1 MYQRTV
7 QRWTLPAR
15 LASPK
20 ISRWSCRATVYIFL
34 AASFDANNAGSAWC
48 LSDWYD
54 RQPSACYGRN
64 RLFII
69 SAYRYRSLFHKCS
82 RGDPH
87 ADIWYIDRR
96 APRSLRRGRVFERR
110 ILYGG
115 RLRSLEARFADDRRS
130 RLGVG
135 LPMIIL
141 VRKFWA
147 DETGATAIEYG
158 LIAAGIAL
166 AIIAVV
172 NGLGTKLNTKFTSI
186 NSSLK

>member
-82 RGDPH
+82 RGNAH

-96 APRSLRRGRVFERR
+96 ARRSLHRRRVLERR

-130 RLGVG
+130 RLGAVAR
-135 LPMIIL
+135 P
-141 VRKFWA
+141 VS
-147 DETGATAIEYG
+147 TSVTAGTTIARTRRARRRWHAVSVARRSRHPQPAVLR
-158 LIAAGIAL
+158 LIP
-166 AIIAVV
+166 
-172 NGLGTKLNTKFTSI
+172 
-186 NSSLK
+186 